1 MSIKKQI
8 SIINNEIKDHAELVA
23 VSKTRSIED
32 INEAYNQGQKK
43 FGENRVQEIVDKFNK
58 LPKDIEWHMI
68 GHLQKNKVKYI
79 SEFISLIHSL
89 DRLSLANEIDKNG
102 KKHDKS
108 IDCLIQIKI
117 SKEESKFGLN
127 IDELHSF
134 YNEVK
139 MFKNINI
146 RGLMGMATYTD
157 DKELVNNEFKKMKKL
172 FEKMKSIDSNIKI
185 LVTNTGNGKD
195 TFKLTKELEE
205 GLTLYLTETYFELEP
220 QETKEINTQ
229 GLETKSNSD
238 YDAVFEVKSVG
249 NDNVSADI
257 ILKVK
262 GNSDS
267 NSNSSL
273 NGNLFIL
280 TVGAIVFS
288 MLLTEK
294 RKR

>member
-1 MSIKKQI
+1 MSIEKQI
-8 SIINNEIKDHAELVA
+8 SKINKEIKEQAELIA

-127 IDELHSF
+127 IDELDSF

-146 RGLMGMATYTD
+146 IGLMGMATFTND
-157 DKELVNNEFKKMKKL
+157 EMLINNEFKEMGRLFKKMKA
-172 FEKMKSIDSNIKI
+172 IDSNFKI
-185 LVTNTGNGKD
+185 LSIGMSDDYLIGIQNG
-195 TFKLTKELEE
+195 
-205 GLTLYLTETYFELEP
+205 
-220 QETKEINTQ
+220 
-229 GLETKSNSD
+229 SNMIR
-238 YDAVFEVKSVG
+238 VG
-249 NDNVSADI
+249 SKI
-257 ILKVK
+257 F
-262 GNSDS
+262 G
-267 NSNSSL
+267 
-273 NGNLFIL
+273 
-280 TVGAIVFS
+280 
-288 MLLTEK
+288 K
-294 RKR
+294 RNY

>member
-1 MSIKKQI
+1 MSIGKQI
-8 SIINNEIKDHAELVA
+8 SIINNEIKDQAELIA

-32 INEAYNQGQKK
+32 INEAYDHGQKK

-146 RGLMGMATYTD
+146 RGLMGMASYTD

-172 FEKMKSIDSNIKI
+172 FEKMKSIDSNIKFLSI
-185 LVTNTGNGKD
+185 GMSDDYLLAIQNG
-195 TFKLTKELEE
+195 
-205 GLTLYLTETYFELEP
+205 
-220 QETKEINTQ
+220 
-229 GLETKSNSD
+229 SNMIR
-238 YDAVFEVKSVG
+238 VG
-249 NDNVSADI
+249 SKI
-257 ILKVK
+257 F
-262 GNSDS
+262 G
-267 NSNSSL
+267 
-273 NGNLFIL
+273 
-280 TVGAIVFS
+280 
-288 MLLTEK
+288 K
-294 RKR
+294 RNY

>member
-89 DRLSLANEIDKNG
+89 DRLSLAKEIDKNG

-185 LVTNTGNGKD
+185 LSIGMSDDYSLAIKNG
-195 TFKLTKELEE
+195 
-205 GLTLYLTETYFELEP
+205 
-220 QETKEINTQ
+220 
-229 GLETKSNSD
+229 SNMIR
-238 YDAVFEVKSVG
+238 VG
-249 NDNVSADI
+249 SKI
-257 ILKVK
+257 F
-262 GNSDS
+262 G
-267 NSNSSL
+267 
-273 NGNLFIL
+273 
-280 TVGAIVFS
+280 
-288 MLLTEK
+288 K
-294 RKR
+294 RNY

>member
-1 MSIKKQI
+1 
-8 SIINNEIKDHAELVA
+8 
-23 VSKTRSIED
+23 
-32 INEAYNQGQKK
+32 
-43 FGENRVQEIVDKFNK
+43 
-58 LPKDIEWHMI
+58 MI

-139 MFKNINI
+139 LFKNINI

-172 FEKMKSIDSNIKI
+172 FEKMKSIDSNIKSLSI
-185 LVTNTGNGKD
+185 GMSDDYSLAIKNG
-195 TFKLTKELEE
+195 
-205 GLTLYLTETYFELEP
+205 
-220 QETKEINTQ
+220 
-229 GLETKSNSD
+229 SNMIR
-238 YDAVFEVKSVG
+238 VG
-249 NDNVSADI
+249 SKI
-257 ILKVK
+257 F
-262 GNSDS
+262 G
-267 NSNSSL
+267 
-273 NGNLFIL
+273 
-280 TVGAIVFS
+280 
-288 MLLTEK
+288 K
-294 RKR
+294 RNY

>member
-1 MSIKKQI
+1 MSIEKQI
-8 SIINNEIKDHAELVA
+8 SKINKEIKEQAELIA

-146 RGLMGMATYTD
+146 RGLMGMASYTD

-185 LVTNTGNGKD
+185 LSIGMSDDYSLAIKNG
-195 TFKLTKELEE
+195 
-205 GLTLYLTETYFELEP
+205 
-220 QETKEINTQ
+220 
-229 GLETKSNSD
+229 SNMIR
-238 YDAVFEVKSVG
+238 VG
-249 NDNVSADI
+249 SKI
-257 ILKVK
+257 F
-262 GNSDS
+262 G
-267 NSNSSL
+267 
-273 NGNLFIL
+273 
-280 TVGAIVFS
+280 
-288 MLLTEK
+288 K
-294 RKR
+294 RNY

>member
-1 MSIKKQI
+1 MNIKKQI
-8 SIINNEIKDHAELVA
+8 SIINKEIKDKAELIA

-32 INEAYNQGQKK
+32 INEAYKQGQKK

-146 RGLMGMATYTD
+146 RGLMGMATFTN
-157 DKELVNNEFKKMKKL
+157 DKMLINDEFQEMGRLFKKMKA
-172 FEKMKSIDSNIKI
+172 IDSNFKI
-185 LVTNTGNGKD
+185 LSIGMSDDYLIGIQNG
-195 TFKLTKELEE
+195 
-205 GLTLYLTETYFELEP
+205 
-220 QETKEINTQ
+220 
-229 GLETKSNSD
+229 SNMIR
-238 YDAVFEVKSVG
+238 VG
-249 NDNVSADI
+249 SKI
-257 ILKVK
+257 F
-262 GNSDS
+262 G
-267 NSNSSL
+267 
-273 NGNLFIL
+273 
-280 TVGAIVFS
+280 
-288 MLLTEK
+288 K
-294 RKR
+294 RNY

>member
-8 SIINNEIKDHAELVA
+8 SIINNEITDHVELIA

-146 RGLMGMATYTD
+146 IGLMGMATFTN
-157 DKELVNNEFKKMKKL
+157 DKMLINDEFQEMGRLFKKMKA
-172 FEKMKSIDSNIKI
+172 IDSNFKI
-185 LVTNTGNGKD
+185 LSIGMSDDYLIGIQNG
-195 TFKLTKELEE
+195 
-205 GLTLYLTETYFELEP
+205 
-220 QETKEINTQ
+220 
-229 GLETKSNSD
+229 SNMIR
-238 YDAVFEVKSVG
+238 VG
-249 NDNVSADI
+249 SKI
-257 ILKVK
+257 F
-262 GNSDS
+262 G
-267 NSNSSL
+267 
-273 NGNLFIL
+273 
-280 TVGAIVFS
+280 
-288 MLLTEK
+288 K
-294 RKR
+294 RNY